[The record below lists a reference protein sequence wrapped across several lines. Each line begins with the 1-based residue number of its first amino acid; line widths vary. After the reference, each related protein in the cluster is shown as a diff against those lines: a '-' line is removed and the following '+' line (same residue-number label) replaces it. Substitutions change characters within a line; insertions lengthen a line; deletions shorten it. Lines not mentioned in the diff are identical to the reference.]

1 MKKIT
6 IKDDSGNDYVLD
18 NYLNFK
24 NHIIKYHSVNGEGDN
39 SLHLE
44 NERYFTV
51 TKEFYNSIISL
62 EK

>member
-6 IKDDSGNDYVLD
+6 IKDDSGNNYVLD

>member
-6 IKDDSGNDYVLD
+6 IKDDLGNDYVLD
-18 NYLNFK
+18 NFLNFK

-44 NERYFTV
+44 NGRYFTV
-51 TKEFYNSIISL
+51 TKEFYNNIISL